1 MMAKGEDKK
10 KIMFYDTD
18 GRHAKLKIKLQYEGL
33 TQTEFFRAM
42 VTGFLD
48 EDPSI
53 VEFVEEYK
61 EKKGTQ
67 SKRQRKIIADER
79 ATAEEVSKN
88 YALDDN
94 ELSDIFDIIQKE
106 HPEL

>member
-1 MMAKGEDKK
+1 MATGENKK
-10 KIMFYDTD
+10 KVMFYDTD

-33 TQTEFFRAM
+33 TQTEFFRAL
-42 VTGFLD
+42 VGGFLE
-48 EDPSI
+48 EDPSL
-53 VEFVEEYK
+53 VEFIEEYK

-79 ATAEEVSKN
+79 AASAEVSKN
-88 YALDDN
+88 YALDDE

>member
-1 MMAKGEDKK
+1 MALGENKK

-33 TQTEFFRAM
+33 TQTEFFRAL

-61 EKKGTQ
+61 EKQGVQ

-79 ATAEEVSKN
+79 AAAVTTNKN
-88 YALDDN
+88 YALDDE